1 MAYTTINKPTDYFNT
16 KLYTGTGSSNAITG
30 VGHQPDFTWIK
41 SRNNGSNN
49 NHMLFDSVRGAT
61 KYVKSDQSSAENT
74 LAETLKSFDSDGFTV
89 GTQGDV
95 NTNNINFVSW
105 NWKAGTTGSGTST
118 GSGTGKAYSYSVN
131 TTSGFS
137 IVKYI
142 GNGTAGHT
150 IPHHLGIAPT
160 YTLVK
165 ALGNT
170 ESWQVITSGMDVDK
184 FIQLNSSDAQI
195 SQGSYNMFNSTRPSS
210 TVVTLG
216 NQNHTNQ
223 DGTNYIMYNFCN
235 IKGFSKSGSYIGNG
249 NANGPFVHTGF
260 KPAWVLTKELPNSS
274 SWDMHDNKRD
284 PDNVC
289 NKYLLAEDAGAEGTT
304 DILDFLSN
312 GFKFRTTNG
321 DRNQADQKYIYIA
334 FAEEPLVANIG
345 TNGLPATAR

>member
-1 MAYTTINKPTDYFNT
+1 MAYTTISKPSLHFNT
-16 KLYTGTGSSNAITG
+16 LLYTGTGAENALTG
-30 VGHQPDFTWIK
+30 VGFQPDLIWLKKRTESGHHF
-41 SRNNGSNN
+41 
-49 NHMLFDSVRGAT
+49 LQDAVRGAT
-61 KYVKSDQSSAENT
+61 YQIKSSTSDAETNYSQYVKSIQ
-74 LAETLKSFDSDGFTV
+74 SDGFTL
-89 GTQGDV
+89 GTDTDV
-95 NTNNINFVSW
+95 NKNTIPAVSW

-160 YTLVK
+160 YTIVK

-170 ESWQVITSGMDVDK
+170 ESWQVISSGMDVDK
-184 FIQLNSSDAQI
+184 FIQLDSSNAQI

-235 IKGFSKSGSYIGNG
+235 IKGFSKSGSYTGNG
-249 NANGPFVHTGF
+249 NADGTFIYTGF

-289 NKYLLAEDAGAEGTT
+289 NKYLLAEDTGAEGST
-304 DILDFLSN
+304 DMLDFLSN
-312 GFKFRTTNG
+312 GFKFRSSNG
-321 DRNQADQKYIYIA
+321 DRNQSGASYIYMA
-334 FAEEPLVANIG
+334 FAEEPLVANVGASI
-345 TNGLPATAR
+345 PATAR

>member
-1 MAYTTINKPTDYFNT
+1 MAYTTINKSTAHFNT
-16 KLYTGTGSSNAITG
+16 KLYTGNAGTQSITG
-30 VGHQPDFTWIK
+30 VGFQPDLTWIK
-41 SRNNGSNN
+41 VRNYDNPHN
-49 NHMLFDSVRGAT
+49 LIDSVRGAT
-61 KYVKSDQSSAENT
+61 KALNSNDSTVEETRSSGLTAWT
-74 LAETLKSFDSDGFTV
+74 TDGF
-89 GTQGDV
+89 
-95 NTNNINFVSW
+95 NIGNDAQINDTSSYNYVSW

-160 YTLVK
+160 YTIVK

-170 ESWQVITSGMDVDK
+170 ESWQVISSGLATDK
-184 FIQLNSSDAQI
+184 FIQLDSNNAEI

-235 IKGFSKSGSYIGNG
+235 VDGFSKSGSYNGNG
-249 NANGPFVHTGF
+249 NADGTFVYTGF
-260 KPAWVLTKELPNSS
+260 KPAFVMVKKTDSTGYWVIQ
-274 SWDMHDNKRD
+274 DNKRTSTSGTNPND
-284 PDNVC
+284 KWIYPNGND
-289 NKYLLAEDAGAEGTT
+289 AEYDASSYPI
-304 DILDFLSN
+304 DLLSN
-312 GFKFRTTNG
+312 GFKIRHTGNYQNTANV
-321 DRNQADQKYIYIA
+321 KYIYMA
-334 FAEEPLVANIG
+334 FGQSLVGSNNI
-345 TNGLPATAR
+345 PCTAR

>member
-1 MAYTTINKPTDYFNT
+1 MAYSSITKPSLHFNT
-16 KLYTGTGSSNAITG
+16 VLYTGNGSTQSITG
-30 VGHQPDFTWIK
+30 VGFQPDWVWIK
-41 SRNNGSNN
+41 NRDVVT
-49 NHMLFDSVRGAT
+49 NHEVADSVRGANKLLKPNDT
-61 KYVKSDQSSAENT
+61 DAEQSNSNKIT
-74 LAETLKSFDSDGFTV
+74 SFDSDGFGV
-89 GTQGDV
+89 GNDANV
-95 NTNNINFVSW
+95 NQSTKKIVSW

-170 ESWQVITSGMDVDK
+170 ESWQVISSGMDADK
-184 FIQLNSSDAQI
+184 FIQLDSSNAQF

-223 DGTNYIMYNFCN
+223 DGTNYIMYNFCD

-249 NANGPFVHTGF
+249 NVNGTFVYTGF
-260 KPAWVLTKELPNSS
+260 KPAFVMTKKTSGTGD
-274 SWDMHDNKRD
+274 WMIRDNKRD
-284 PDNVC
+284 FNGQWRDLYANNTNAETSPDANTESD
-289 NKYLLAEDAGAEGTT
+289 L
-304 DILDFLSN
+304 LSN
-312 GFKFRTTNG
+312 GFKLRMSHANHNESSGT
-321 DRNQADQKYIYIA
+321 YIYMA
-334 FAEEPLVANIG
+334 FAAEPLVANVGASI
-345 TNGLPATAR
+345 PATAR

>member
-1 MAYTTINKPTDYFNT
+1 MAYSTIPKPSVHFNT
-16 KLYTGTGSSNAITG
+16 KLYTGNGGTQSITG
-30 VGHQPDFTWIK
+30 VGFQPDFTWIK
-41 SRNNGSNN
+41 NRSGAGNSMLQNAVTGSTKHLHSNTN
-49 NHMLFDSVRGAT
+49 DAEVTDAT
-61 KYVKSDQSSAENT
+61 GIT
-74 LAETLKSFDSDGFTV
+74 SFNSDGFTV
-89 GTQGDV
+89 SSNGNLNGNGTTTV
-95 NTNNINFVSW
+95 AW

-137 IVKYI
+137 IVKYT

-160 YTLVK
+160 YTIVK

-170 ESWQVITSGMDVDK
+170 ESWQVISSGMDADK
-184 FIQLNSSDAQI
+184 FIQLDSSNAQL

-223 DGTNYIMYNFCN
+223 NNYEYIMYNFCN
-235 IKGFSKSGSYIGNG
+235 IKGFSKSGSYTGNG
-249 NANGPFVHTGF
+249 NADGPFVHTGF

-334 FAEEPLVANIG
+334 FAEEPLVANSG
-345 TNGLPATAR
+345 TNGVPATAR